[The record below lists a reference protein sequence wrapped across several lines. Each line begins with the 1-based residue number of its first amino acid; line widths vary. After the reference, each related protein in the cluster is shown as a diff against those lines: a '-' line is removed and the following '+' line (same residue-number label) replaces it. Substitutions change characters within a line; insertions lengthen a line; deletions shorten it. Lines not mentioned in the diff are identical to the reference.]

1 MREITT
7 KEKVSYHGQ
16 IMHNFSD
23 TWPLRKRLL
32 KVE

>member
-7 KEKVSYHGQ
+7 KEKVFHHGQ

-23 TWPLRKRLL
+23 T
-32 KVE
+32 